1 MDDAARGAVSPPG
14 SLHAFKI
21 LPAHRQHTSFSLPWT
36 CSIPLPHFFLC
47 CPGPELEGESGWRE
61 EGGGTEEGG
70 KGECAHNKSC
80 MTKLRGKQQQQKN
93 GFSPQRIKRNT
104 TMEMERMNDT
114 KAGTQSIN
122 CFILVTSNR
131 ATLLSEDTSHTP

>member
-1 MDDAARGAVSPPG
+1 MAVDDAARGAVSPPG

-70 KGECAHNKSC
+70 EGRMCSQQIMYDKASWKTTT
-80 MTKLRGKQQQQKN
+80 TKKWLFSATDQKKYYNGNGKD
-93 GFSPQRIKRNT
+93 
-104 TMEMERMNDT
+104 E
-114 KAGTQSIN
+114 
-122 CFILVTSNR
+122 
-131 ATLLSEDTSHTP
+131 